1 MVIYVASSHPQAEYS
16 AKGQVHILLQI
27 YALAEKKWADDPT
40 RLSAFP
46 SQWFPKRFR

>member
-27 YALAEKKWADDPT
+27 YALAEK
-40 RLSAFP
+40 LSWWPNKTFCI
-46 SQWFPKRFR
+46 S